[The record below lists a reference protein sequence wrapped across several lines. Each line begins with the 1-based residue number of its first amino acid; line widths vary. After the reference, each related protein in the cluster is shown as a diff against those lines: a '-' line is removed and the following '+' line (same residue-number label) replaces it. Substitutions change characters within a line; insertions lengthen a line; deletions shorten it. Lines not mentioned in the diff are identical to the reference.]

1 MQSSNFS
8 KISLGF
14 SNSLIQVFIPIYNHG
29 RLTTGSWLV
38 LFYLFIYLLL
48 LTFSIK
54 IFDYYALVYKPSER
68 ILYKQDINYKTL
80 VLRLFSSLNL
90 YIFSRV

>member
-38 LFYLFIYLLL
+38 LFYLFIYL
-48 LTFSIK
+48 FIVVD
-54 IFDYYALVYKPSER
+54 F
-68 ILYKQDINYKTL
+68 
-80 VLRLFSSLNL
+80 
-90 YIFSRV
+90 